1 MQKTT
6 ILNSS
11 GLPIFQQ
18 AQLVVATM
26 NSDGS
31 INTSNTQPLDQWNNN
46 HRNSEIIA
54 HAHGYELMNIL
65 ANELNLVDVNDEGF
79 LQSKIFITP
88 DPNVSVMRLLGKVA
102 EAVVVKKCN
111 ENIQSNRRWGMHAR
125 KGKIPQKSIDSFIAI
140 GTGLNST
147 QRLYPTKYSPSDP
160 QRDIIWINEEN
171 KKQEL
176 LQISKNTNS
185 AIIAGVQLKVSLDGF
200 KYIYRSDVAKGK
212 YEVPLVYFDLS
223 NDYYK
228 LTNAI
233 YNEEPDV
240 KIGVDILR
248 GKDIDP
254 ECHDILVSYYYLI
267 LDLVNGKITMDKIIK
282 DDLLF
287 DSFKKEVQEQQGK
300 KVITV

>member
-6 ILNSS
+6 ILDSS
-11 GLPIFQQ
+11 GFPIYQQ
-18 AQLVVATM
+18 PQLVVATM
-26 NSDGS
+26 SSDGS
-31 INTSNTQPLDQWNNN
+31 INTSSIQPLNQWNNS
-46 HRNSEIIA
+46 HRNSELVS
-54 HAHGYELMNIL
+54 HAHGYDLMNIL
-65 ANELNLVDVNDEGF
+65 SNELSLVDVTDEGF
-79 LQSKIFITP
+79 LQSRIFITP

-111 ENIQSNRRWGMHAR
+111 EDVQANRRWGMYAR
-125 KGKIPQKSIDSFIAI
+125 KGKISNKSLDSFIAI

-171 KKQEL
+171 KKEEL
-176 LQISKNTNS
+176 LQITKNTNS

-212 YEVPLVYFDLS
+212 YEVPLVYFDLC

-233 YNEEPDV
+233 YKEEPDV

-248 GKDIDP
+248 GKDLDP
-254 ECHDILVSYYYLI
+254 ECHDLLVSYYYLI
-267 LDLVNGKITMDKIIK
+267 LDLVNGKITMDELIK

-300 KVITV
+300 KIIVV

>member
-6 ILNSS
+6 ILDSTGS
-11 GLPIFQQ
+11 PIFQQ
-18 AQLVVATM
+18 PQLVVATM

-31 INTSNTQPLDQWNNN
+31 INTSSIQPLNQWNNE
-46 HRNSEIIA
+46 HRSSELVS
-54 HAHGYELMNIL
+54 HAHGYDLMSIL
-65 ANELNLVDVNDEGF
+65 SNELSLVDVNDEGF

-88 DPNVSVMRLLGKVA
+88 DQNVSVMRLLGKVA

-111 ENIQSNRRWGMHAR
+111 EDIQANRRWGMYAR
-125 KGKIPQKSIDSFIAI
+125 KGKTPHKSLDSFIAI

-176 LQISKNTNS
+176 LQITKNTNS

-233 YNEEPDV
+233 YREEPDV

-248 GKDIDP
+248 GKDLDP
-254 ECHDILVSYYYLI
+254 ECHDLLVSYYYLI
-267 LDLVNGKITMDKIIK
+267 LDLVNGKMTMDQMIK
-282 DDLLF
+282 DELLF

-300 KVITV
+300 KVIVV

>member
-6 ILNSS
+6 ILDSNGS
-11 GLPIFQQ
+11 PIFQKP
-18 AQLVVATM
+18 QLVVATM

-31 INTSNTQPLDQWNNN
+31 INTSSMQPLNHWNNY
-46 HRNSEIIA
+46 HRDSELVA
-54 HAHGYELMNIL
+54 HAHGYDLMNIL
-65 ANELNLVDVNDEGF
+65 ANELSLVDVNDDGF
-79 LQSKIFITP
+79 LQSKILITP

-111 ENIQSNRRWGMHAR
+111 EDIQANRVWGMYAR
-125 KGKIPQKSIDSFIAI
+125 KGKKPHKSLDSFIAI

-160 QRDIIWINEEN
+160 QRDIVWINEEN
-171 KKQEL
+171 KKREL
-176 LQISKNTNS
+176 LQITNS
-185 AIIAGVQLKVSLDGF
+185 TNCAIVAGVQLKVSLDGF
-200 KYIYRSDVAKGK
+200 KYIYRTDVAKGK

-248 GKDIDP
+248 GKDLDP
-254 ECHDILVSYYYLI
+254 ECHDLLVSYYYLI
-267 LDLVNGKITMDKIIK
+267 LDLVTGKMTMDQIIK
-282 DDLLF
+282 NELLF

-300 KVITV
+300 KVIVV